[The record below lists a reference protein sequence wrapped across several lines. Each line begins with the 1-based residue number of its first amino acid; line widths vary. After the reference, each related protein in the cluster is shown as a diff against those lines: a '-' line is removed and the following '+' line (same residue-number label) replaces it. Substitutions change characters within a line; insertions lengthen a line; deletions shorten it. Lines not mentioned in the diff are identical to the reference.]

1 MTTLFKMK
9 ENRKLPVFPKFKSTD
24 NFRTKFFKFAKY
36 LAKVTE
42 DVDYLQKLSDFTDI
56 NVDKY
61 KLMDLE
67 SPHID
72 DNVDYAVRAIVGHR
86 AKISDFSTVQVV
98 YSDNDDTSIAIVPT
112 APMGTDGCTYVM
124 RRKRSHG
131 TCRFYSVGFLLLAS
145 LLERSVGSL
154 IDEKESLFKRNF
166 SSSGWKYRPRTVAKY
181 ECALDMII
189 GVIHNHARNI
199 AFSRENATT
208 IATFRTDKKYQD
220 EELNRNSIFN
230 QLGCFRKVEID
241 SENQGSEA
249 FDPEEFRLVE
259 NDFLA
264 IVNKLPHAK
273 AQPEIKFRRL
283 GKHKAT
289 GLYSPSLNILAVD
302 VRHTES
308 MIHEYGH
315 YLDFKHGE
323 GVYSE
328 SPDFLPIVTQYQ
340 KELGK
345 IVSSVAAHPL
355 ASKLEYFFTP
365 TEIFA
370 RGFELW
376 VQATIVSESTLLK
389 SKEEYVKDAEHAA
402 FLPFKDAVMDYF
414 NNLFSA
420 EETTNFSVAADKF
433 SQKINKNKK
442 KWVNDT
448 PTVGSEQLSLF

>member
-9 ENRKLPVFPKFKSTD
+9 EDGELPVFPKFKQTD

-42 DVDYLQKLSDFTDI
+42 DVDYLQKLSDFVDI
-56 NVDKY
+56 NVDEY
-61 KLMDLE
+61 KMMGLE

-112 APMGTDGCTYVM
+112 APMGVDGCTYVM
-124 RRKRSHG
+124 RRKQTHG
-131 TCRFYSVGFLLLAS
+131 ACRIYSVGFLLLAS

-166 SSSGWKYRPRTVAKY
+166 SSSGWRYRPQTVAKY

-199 AFSRENATT
+199 EFSRESSTT

-220 EELNRNSIFN
+220 EELNRNTIFN

-249 FDPEEFRLVE
+249 FDPEEFSLVE

-283 GKHKAT
+283 GKHKAY
-289 GLYSPSLNILAVD
+289 GIYSPSLNILAVD

-315 YLDFKHGE
+315 YLDFKHGK

-345 IVSSVAAHPL
+345 IVSSVTAHPL
-355 ASKLEYFFTP
+355 ASKLDYYFTP

-389 SKEEYVKDAEHAA
+389 SKVEYAKDAEYAA
-402 FLPFKDAVMDYF
+402 FLPFKDVVMDYF

-420 EETTNFSVAADKF
+420 EEMTNFSVAADKCN
-433 SQKINKNKK
+433 QNTNKRTK
-442 KWVNDT
+442 KWDNDI
-448 PTVGSEQLSLF
+448 PTVGGEQLSLF